1 MTVQEAWNA
10 LLALIT
16 PLFSLPENTLG
27 AALTVI
33 VVTAALALVGT
44 VAQWAVRAVS
54 RLIDHRRQ
62 RRQALV
68 DLIIYARFMRRNV
81 LTVAN
86 PDRIRALRTVFAAE
100 RRGWR
105 AYVAIDSDAT
115 VTREMRKF
123 RRTLA
128 TREMAAADIFLA
140 SAQLFELYYAN
151 LASDAFANLSL
162 PRKLAVLDNLFHMG
176 GDVLATHDA
185 LLAPP
190 GEVWKLALK
199 IGYETLVPIP
209 ATLEAHARAMRDGT
223 LP

>member
-10 LLALIT
+10 VLSVIG
-16 PLFSLPENTLG
+16 PLFKLPENTLG
-27 AALTVI
+27 AALTLI
-33 VVTAALALVGT
+33 VVTAALAFVGK
-44 VAQWAVRAVS
+44 VAQWAFRMVS

-68 DLIIYARFMRRNV
+68 DLVIYARFMRRNV
-81 LTVAN
+81 LAVVN

-100 RRGWR
+100 RKGWR

-115 VTREMRKF
+115 LTREMRKF

-140 SAQLFELYYAN
+140 SARLFEQYYTN

-162 PRKLAVLDNLFHMG
+162 PRKLAVLHNLFLMG

-185 LLAPP
+185 LLAPS
-190 GEVWKLALK
+190 GEVWKLAVK
-199 IGYETLVPIP
+199 IGYQKLVPIP
-209 ATLEAHARAMRDGT
+209 DELEAHAQAILNGK